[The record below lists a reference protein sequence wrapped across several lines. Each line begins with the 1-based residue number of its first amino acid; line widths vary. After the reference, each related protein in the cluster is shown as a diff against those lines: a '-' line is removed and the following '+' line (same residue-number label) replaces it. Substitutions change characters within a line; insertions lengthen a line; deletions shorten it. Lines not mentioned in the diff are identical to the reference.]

1 MSLIRAWAAIA
12 AGGPGQSFSYDP
24 GPSGPDLVEISGEHG
39 GICHSD
45 LSMLQMIYGTPPTAR
60 VGVVGIG
67 GLGYM
72 ALEIPD
78 RPERG
83 LRGPRLGAPVPPCSG
98 KGFGKGVQAR
108 AVGSC
113 FLTGIRRCQPAGRP

>member
-1 MSLIRAWAAIA
+1 MSLIRAWAVIA

-45 LSMLQMIYGTPPTAR
+45 LSILQMIYGTPPTAR
-60 VGVVGIG
+60 VGVVSIG

-78 RPERG
+78 RPGRG
-83 LRGPRLGAPVPPCSG
+83 LRGPRLGRQLPPVR
-98 KGFGKGVQAR
+98 AR
-108 AVGSC
+108 GSAR
-113 FLTGIRRCQPAGRP
+113 GSRRGPWDPAS